1 MAQTNKNTNTRDT
14 KLLADKIKGIR
25 MAMLTTRE
33 EDGVLRSRP
42 MATQE
47 MEFDGN
53 LWFLTYDPSAKAE
66 EVQRYDQVN
75 VSYAKPDDNLYI
87 SVSGSAEIVYDRKKI
102 KDLWKPFYK
111 AWFPNGEDD
120 PMIAL
125 LRVHVT
131 SAEYW
136 DAPGGT
142 KGLLYSVTKGLASG
156 GKDMGGEDVKLNM

>member
-1 MAQTNKNTNTRDT
+1 MTQTNTNTRDT
-14 KLLADKIKGIR
+14 KQLADKIKGIK

-42 MATQE
+42 MATQD

-66 EVQRYDQVN
+66 EVQQYDQVN

-87 SVSGSAEIVYDRKKI
+87 SVSGSAEIVHDRKKI
-102 KDLWKPFYK
+102 KDMWKPFYK

-120 PMIAL
+120 PKIAL
-125 LRVHVT
+125 LQVHVT

-136 DAPGGT
+136 DSPGGK
-142 KGLLYSVTKGLASG
+142 KGLLYSITKGLASG